1 MSDDQLADRIEA
13 DSVDILVDVSGHS
26 AGNRLTVFARKPAP
40 IQVTAFGDAIGTGL
54 PAMDYVFQ
62 NPVGIPIGVRHL
74 LTERVYDLP
83 CVITMAPVIDR
94 RPSPAPMIRNGFVTF
109 GVFNRIE
116 KISDRAL
123 ELWSSLL
130 MGLPGSRILIKNG
143 ALDDAFL
150 RDGLV
155 ARLVANG
162 ISSDRVTCLGSTQRS
177 EHLDAFANVDI
188 SLDPFPQNGGIST
201 LESLYMGVPVI
212 AKLGNAAAARGSAS
226 ILKAIGL
233 DDWVGEDDDG
243 YLAIA
248 RKYALRPLELDA
260 LRAELPDRIAN
271 SAIGNMEIYTR
282 KVEEGYRRF
291 WQDYCGAEST

>member
-1 MSDDQLADRIEA
+1 
-13 DSVDILVDVSGHS
+13 VDILVDLSGHS
-26 AGNRLTVFARKPAP
+26 AGHRLSVFARKPAP

-54 PAMDYVFQ
+54 PTMDYVFQ

-130 MGLPGSRILIKNG
+130 MDLPGSRILIKNG
-143 ALDDAFL
+143 ALDDALL

-155 ARLVANG
+155 GRFAANG
-162 ISSDRVTCLGSTQRS
+162 ISSDRVTCIGSTQRS
-177 EHLDAFANVDI
+177 EHLRAFANIDI

-201 LESLYMGVPVI
+201 LESLYMGVPVV
-212 AKLGNAAAARGSAS
+212 AKLGNAAASRGSAS

-233 DDWVGEDDDG
+233 DDWVGEDEDS

-248 RKYALRPLELDA
+248 RKYASRPSEVDV
-260 LRAELPDRIAN
+260 LRAELPDRITN
-271 SAIGNMEIYTR
+271 SAVGDIETYTR

-291 WQDYCGAEST
+291 WRDFCGAAPVQFVG